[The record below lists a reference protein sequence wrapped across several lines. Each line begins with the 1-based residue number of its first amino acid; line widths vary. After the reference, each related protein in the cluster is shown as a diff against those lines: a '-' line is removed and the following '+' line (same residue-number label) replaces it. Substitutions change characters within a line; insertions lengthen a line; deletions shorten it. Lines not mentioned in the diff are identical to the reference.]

1 MTMSITLKRNDVW
14 ESLAAICLLIAPIL
28 LVIPFIVSGILSDFQ
43 LAYYVIYSVYI
54 VGSLLIMKY
63 SKHEWSEFGLSRT
76 NLSDSLSLSL
86 GFVVAF
92 IITQTIHLELHL
104 STELGPIVVIQE
116 LVFCFAFSGPAQE
129 LLFRGVLFFS
139 LLRWR
144 DWKTAL
150 VVSSFLFGLVH
161 ILKGVHYVIATILI
175 GFFYGYITYRT
186 RNIIGPIVAHSFNNF
201 ILGFILV
208 P

>member
-1 MTMSITLKRNDVW
+1 MSITLKRNDVW
-14 ESLAAICLLIAPIL
+14 ESLAAICLLVAPIL

-43 LAYYVIYSVYI
+43 LAYYVIYAVYI

-92 IITQTIHLELHL
+92 IITQTIHLELHF

-139 LLRWR
+139 LMRWK

-150 VVSSFLFGLVH
+150 VVSSVLFGLVH
-161 ILKGVHYVIATILI
+161 VLKGIQYVIATILI

-186 RNIIGPIVAHSFNNF
+186 RNIIGPIVAHSLNNF